1 MLKLSKNLSLLL
13 LPIGAMTGSLQA
25 QTLEQAVEKALV
37 SNPKISI
44 YVNRYRASVAA
55 VDEARSG
62 FLPSLN
68 IKASYGREST
78 DSPTSRGIFNKDPV
92 DLTRGE
98 ATVTI
103 RQMLFDGFNI
113 SSSVDQKSAQR
124 DNLQHAV
131 YSEAEALALKVS
143 SVYLDAL
150 KSSKIVA
157 LSKANIKSHQQV
169 YDKIAS
175 RVEQGVG
182 SAANLSQISGRLS
195 RATASLIAAQHNL
208 DNANAR
214 YVSLINTPISD
225 LIEPISDH
233 KMLPLSIVELLA
245 NTRQN
250 NPKLTAAQ
258 FDIEA
263 KQFKLSSLASSDYP
277 TIKLELS
284 GGFNNNLDGI
294 NGHSNEALAMVRL
307 NYDLFTGGRDA
318 ARKMRGAYQLN
329 ESKDSY
335 KNTLRELQEQGR
347 LAFNSMKSLSL
358 QMEYIQSHV
367 KSSETTHR
375 AYQKQ
380 FEINKRTLLD
390 LLDST
395 NELFEARRSLLELKY
410 NQLYAQYR
418 VLHANGTLL
427 ESLRV
432 NRPTL

>member
-1 MLKLSKNLSLLL
+1 MLKLSKLLILPMAMITSSLY
-13 LPIGAMTGSLQA
+13 A
-25 QTLEQAVEKALV
+25 QTLEQAVEESLV

-44 YVNRYRASVAA
+44 YVNRYRASVASI
-55 VDEARSG
+55 DEARSG
-62 FLPSLN
+62 YMPSLN
-68 IKASYGREST
+68 LKASYGREST
-78 DSPTSRGIFNKDPV
+78 DSPSSRGFLNNDPV

-98 ATVTI
+98 ATITLK
-103 RQMLFDGFNI
+103 QMIFDGFNV

-124 DNLQHAV
+124 DNLQHVV
-131 YSEAEALALKVS
+131 YSEAEALALKVT

-150 KSSKIVA
+150 KSSKTVE
-157 LSKANIKSHQQV
+157 LSKANIKAHQQV

-182 SAANLSQISGRLS
+182 SEANLSQISGRLS

-214 YVSLINTPISD
+214 YVALTNTPISE

-233 KMLPLSIVELLA
+233 AMLPKTIVELLA
-245 NTRQN
+245 NSRN
-250 NPKLTAAQ
+250 NHPKLIAAQ
-258 FDIEA
+258 FDVSA
-263 KQFKLSSLASSDYP
+263 KQHKLSSLSSSDYP

-294 NGHSNEALAMVRL
+294 DGYNNETLAMVRF

-318 ARKMRGAYQLN
+318 ARKTRGAYQLN
-329 ESKDSY
+329 ESKDVY
-335 KNTLRELQEQGR
+335 KNTMRDLQEKGR
-347 LAFNSMKSLSL
+347 LAFNSMNSLKL
-358 QMEYIQSHV
+358 QMEYIQRHV
-367 KSSETTHR
+367 KSSEQTHR

-395 NELFEARRSLLELKY
+395 NELFEARRSLLDIKF

-418 VLHANGTLL
+418 VLHANGSLL
-427 ESLRV
+427 QSLRV